1 MAVRQ
6 VKEEVEVPAGVI
18 WKLDRSSLTVK
29 GPKGELKRTF
39 AHPLVKLVSEGG
51 KLYVEAKDAR
61 KRDRALAGTWSAH
74 IANMVEGASKGHLY
88 QMKIVYSHFP
98 IKATVQG
105 KEFVI
110 ENFLGEQHP
119 RRAKIVGA
127 STIQVV
133 GDKVTIQGPDIEAV
147 SGTAANIE
155 QGTRIRGFDPRVFQD
170 GIYITSKGE

>member
-6 VKEEVEVPAGVI
+6 VKEEVTLPAGVSF
-18 WKLDRSSLTVK
+18 KLDRLTLTVK

-39 AHPLVKLVSEGG
+39 SHPLVRLSMEGG
-51 KLYVEAKDAR
+51 RLYVEAKDAR
-61 KRDRALAGTWSAH
+61 KRDRALAGTWSSH
-74 IANMVEGASKGHLY
+74 IRNMAEGASKGHEYL
-88 QMKIVYSHFP
+88 MKIVYSHFP

-105 KEFVI
+105 EKFVI

-119 RRAKIVGA
+119 RTVAIVGA
-127 STIQVV
+127 TKVQVQ
-133 GDKVTIQGPDIEAV
+133 GDKVVLTGPDLEAV
-147 SGTAANIE
+147 SATAANIE